1 MKALQY
7 LRKVCNHPK
16 LVLTPQHPQF
26 DVFQQQ
32 LKEHKSNLS
41 ELQHASKLLALRQLL
56 LDCGIGLDSSNGSVD
71 ATNPTGGSVVSI
83 HRALIFCQLRSMI
96 DIIENDLLKTHMK
109 TVSYLRLDGSIPA
122 GKLVIFYFPIF

>member
-1 MKALQY
+1 MQY

-32 LKEHKSNLS
+32 LKEQKSNLS
-41 ELQHASKLLALRQLL
+41 DLQHASKLLALRQLL
-56 LDCGIGLDSSNGSVD
+56 LDCGIGLDSTNGSVD
-71 ATNPTGGSVVSI
+71 STETGGSVVSI

-96 DIIENDLLKTHMK
+96 DIIESDLLKTHMK
-109 TVSYLRLDGSIPA
+109 SVSYLRLDGSIAA
-122 GKLVIFYFPIF
+122 GKFQC